1 MFQGKVIHGNNIG
14 SKLGYPTANLNT
26 PIEKLEIITGI
37 YAAEISLHGKEY
49 HAALIIDTSIKKVEA
64 FLFDYTGESFYG
76 TVLQVEPIQKVSD
89 IMPFEKSEDL
99 KEKIKQDIQKV
110 RDVFDVL

>member
-1 MFQGKVIHGNNIG
+1 MFQGKVIHGDKIG
-14 SKLGYPTANLNT
+14 IELGYPTANLNT
-26 PIEKLEIITGI
+26 PIEKLGVITGI
-37 YAAEISLHGKEY
+37 YAAEVSLHGKEY

-89 IMPFEKSEDL
+89 IMPFENRVDL

-110 RDVFDVL
+110 QRVFDVL